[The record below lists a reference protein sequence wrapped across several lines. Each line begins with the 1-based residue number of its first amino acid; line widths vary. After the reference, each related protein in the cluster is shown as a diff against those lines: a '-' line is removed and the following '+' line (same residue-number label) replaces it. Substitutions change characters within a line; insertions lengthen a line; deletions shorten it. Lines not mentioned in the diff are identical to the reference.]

1 MTKHLKTLLIMFVCA
16 FLFVAPLA
24 SVGAAEVL
32 IEETTEEAGPG
43 GLGLL
48 ILLIGLFVVIVV
60 GVSMISQANVSDEE

>member
-1 MTKHLKTLLIMFVCA
+1 MTKHFKTSLIMFVCA

-32 IEETTEEAGPG
+32 IEETTEDGGPG

-60 GVSMISQANVSDEE
+60 GVSMISRDNVSDEE